1 MKRNTFFNTSKV
13 INLITNIVSNN
24 YTEIAYRD
32 IKQISKEKYDDKM
45 IRMVETRQCGINKI
59 PLITNNIHVIN
70 LKRIIN
76 LKSLN

>member
-13 INLITNIVSNN
+13 INLVTNIISNN

-45 IRMVETRQCGINKI
+45 IRMVETWQCGINKI
-59 PLITNNIHVIN
+59 PLITSNIHVIN
-70 LKRIIN
+70 LEGLIN